1 MRASW
6 VEGTGK
12 HTGRPMVMGTR
23 GMVSS
28 GHPLASQAAL
38 RVLMEGGNV
47 VDAAVAASATLA
59 VVRPHMTGIG
69 GDLFCLIYLARDG
82 RVVAINSSGAAPAAA
97 TLDFFHS
104 RGLQQIPMKGPL
116 AVETPGC
123 VAGWDLAL
131 RQFGTM
137 PLARLLQPAVD
148 YAEGGLPVSPHLAQ
162 AIAEGAQQF
171 APFSHWMEAFL
182 SEGRPPRRGELLK
195 LPKLARTLRTLQ
207 EGGAEAFYRGEIG
220 DALAAFMQQEGG
232 LLSREDLARCEAELL
247 DPIQTD
253 YRGYTVYEQPPVSQG
268 HLLLQELNIAEGF
281 DLAAL
286 GHESAEAVHLMV
298 EAKKLAFADRLRY
311 LGDPSFLKIP
321 MHQLLSRE
329 YASQRRKK
337 VDPKRAIVAAA
348 PGILAAAGTD
358 TTYHCVIDSEGN
370 AVSMIQ
376 SLFKSFGSGVVAGD
390 TGITLNNRLAAF
402 FLDPTHPNALAPGK
416 RTAHTLNSYM
426 LFREGRPFL
435 VGGTPGADDQVQV
448 NFQVICNLID
458 HGMSLQEA
466 IEAPRW
472 SSTPGTLPGERA
484 DPYELRVENRFP
496 SAVVEGLKQRGH
508 NVNQAPPWSFGSVKA
523 VLMDPESGVLYG
535 GSDPRRDGYAVG
547 W

>member
-1 MRASW
+1 
-6 VEGTGK
+6 
-12 HTGRPMVMGTR
+12 MVMGTR

-28 GHPLASQAAL
+28 GHPLASQVAL

-69 GDLFCLIYLARDG
+69 GDLFCLIYLAREG
-82 RVVAINSSGAAPAAA
+82 RVVAINSSGPAPAAA
-97 TLDFFHS
+97 TLDFFRS
-104 RGLQQIPMKGPL
+104 RRLQQIPMQGPL

-131 RQFGTM
+131 REFGTM
-137 PLARLLQPAVD
+137 PLDRLLQPAVD
-148 YAEGGLPVSPHLAQ
+148 YAEGGFPVSPNLAQ
-162 AIAEGAQQF
+162 AIVEGAQQF
-171 APFSHWMEAFL
+171 TSLPHWMDTFL
-182 SEGRPPRRGELLK
+182 PRGRPPRTGEILK
-195 LPKLARTLRTLQ
+195 LPKLARTLRILQ
-207 EGGAEAFYRGEIG
+207 EGGADAFYRGEIAE
-220 DALAAFMQQEGG
+220 ALAAFVQQAGG
-232 LLSREDLARCEAELL
+232 LLSRDDLAGCKAELL
-247 DPIQTD
+247 EPIHTD

-281 DLAAL
+281 DLATL
-286 GHESAEAVHLMV
+286 GPESAEAVHLMV

-311 LGDPSFLKIP
+311 LGDPSFLRMP
-321 MHQLLSRE
+321 MDQLLSKE
-329 YASQRRKK
+329 YASRRRKK
-337 VDPKRAIVAAA
+337 VDPNHAIVAAA
-348 PGILAAAGTD
+348 PGALAAAGTD
-358 TTYHCVIDSEGN
+358 TTYHCVIDAEGN

-376 SLFKSFGSGVVAGD
+376 SLFRSFGSGVVAGD

-416 RTAHTLNSYM
+416 RTAHTLNTYM
-426 LFREGRPFL
+426 VFREGRPFL

-472 SSTPGTLPGERA
+472 SSTPGTMPDERTA
-484 DPYELRVENRFP
+484 PYELRVESRFP
-496 SAVVEGLKQRGH
+496 AHVIEGLRQRGH
-508 NVNQAPPWSFGSVKA
+508 NVIPAPPWSFGSVKA
-523 VLMDPESGVLYG
+523 ALLDPESGVLYG